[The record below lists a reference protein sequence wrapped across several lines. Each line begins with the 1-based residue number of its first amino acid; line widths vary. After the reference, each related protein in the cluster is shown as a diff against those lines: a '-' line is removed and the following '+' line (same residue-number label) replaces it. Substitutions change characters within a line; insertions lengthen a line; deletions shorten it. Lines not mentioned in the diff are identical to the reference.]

1 MVKVNWVYYLNK
13 EELIKYSTE
22 FGLSNIGTV
31 DELRKRLATFLQ
43 EEGESEGLR
52 DRVTDLSLRH
62 AKLSTITNSPTPRQK
77 ESLQLPQSQRPS
89 NDGGTEM
96 SPRMTETYT
105 HVYPQLSNQSVMDRV
120 RKWGV
125 KYDGGKDP
133 LGFIERVEELAH
145 GYEIELNALPRAL
158 PELLKDRALVWLRN
172 NHGQWQN
179 WETFKRDFLKFFLN
193 SRYFERLDDEIRQRV
208 QRPKEN
214 FKDYVLA
221 LQGLMKHSEYTPTQK
236 LQRIYRNCRSD
247 YQLYIKE
254 SEFGTLTELVSLAED
269 FENIMREREPPRAA
283 VKITPP
289 TRNEEHY
296 YAIREE
302 PRRERYTLPER
313 HYEERRHAP
322 TREAVTPRPHQVNR
336 QPSRANP
343 RTACRRCG
351 EHGHFAYE
359 CQNAIQLFCW
369 SCGRRGVRTQEC
381 CRSSPG
387 NGQRLR
393 LMRGVKSSAV
403 PKISYQTPSVLRQ
416 TEGRIIASVAI
427 NGKPILA
434 TIDTGATQSFISK
447 KVAESLKVGPTRRVF
462 KKVLMGDGRPRAVTE
477 AVKATIQM
485 GDKEHT
491 SELLILPGVI
501 DDVVLGTDY
510 LVKANTTISCGGQ
523 IIKLKAESET
533 RTKIKCSTMKVYE
546 GPFDRKTKERPKIE
560 VGENEAI
567 NCRWLKAKLREVKL
581 APEKFPDYTL
591 RRGELYHHIPNEEDA
606 TPWKLCVATP
616 LRQRVMNKAH
626 GSPDAEHMGIKE
638 TVEKAAA
645 RYYWPRMFRDIKRY
659 IRQCPRCHITNPS
672 EPEDAG
678 TGETSTTLVVDKE
691 TKKRRNKR
699 SRRSTEE
706 EGSAETKKKKNQNS
720 KSKQRTRVE
729 EEDAEESKKKKQ
741 KKTEDETE
749 TPRVRNKPKNTRRR
763 RRNRRNREVAAEETR
778 RGSRRNREE
787 EEPEFEEVYVQN
799 EIRRRRSRRI
809 EEEDVEEQRTRKV
822 KTTRPYGK

>member
-13 EELIKYSTE
+13 EELMKYSAE

-52 DRVTDLSLRH
+52 DWVTDLSLRH

-77 ESLQLPQSQRPS
+77 ESLQLLQSQRPS
-89 NDGGTEM
+89 NDGGTGM

-145 GYEIELNALPRAL
+145 GYEIELNALPIAL
-158 PELLKDRALVWLRN
+158 PEQLKDRALAWLRN

-208 QRPKEN
+208 QRPNEK
-214 FKDYVLA
+214 FKDYVLE

-236 LQRIYRNCRSD
+236 LRRIYRNCRSD

-254 SEFGTLTELVSLAED
+254 SELGTLTELISLAED
-269 FENIMREREPPRAA
+269 FENIMREREPSRAA
-283 VKITPP
+283 VKTMPP
-289 TRNEEHY
+289 RRNEERN

-302 PRRERYTLPER
+302 PRRGSYALPAR
-313 HYEERRHAP
+313 HYEERQYVP
-322 TREAVTPRPHQVNR
+322 TREAPIPRPHQANQ
-336 QPSRANP
+336 QPRNAEPTRINP

-351 EHGHFAYE
+351 ENGHFAYE
-359 CQNAIQLFCW
+359 CRNAIQQFCW
-369 SCGRRGVRTQEC
+369 TCGRRNVRTQEC
-381 CRSSPG
+381 CRANPR
-387 NGQRLR
+387 NDQRLH
-393 LMRGVKSSAV
+393 LIRGVKSPPVST
-403 PKISYQTPSVLRQ
+403 ISYKTPSVLRQ

-427 NGKPILA
+427 NGKPISA

-477 AVKATIQM
+477 AVKANIQM
-485 GDKEHT
+485 GDEEHT
-491 SELLILPGVI
+491 SELLVLPGVI

-546 GPFDRKTKERPKIE
+546 GLFDCKTKEQPKIE
-560 VGENEAI
+560 VGENETI
-567 NCRWLKAKLREVKL
+567 NCRWLDTKLREVKL

-591 RRGELYHHIPNEEDA
+591 RSGELYHHIPNEEDA

-616 LRQRVMNKAH
+616 LRQRVMNEVH
-626 GSPDAEHMGIKE
+626 GSPNPEHMDIKV
-638 TVEKAAA
+638 TLEKAAA

-659 IRQCPRCHITNPS
+659 IRQCARCHITKPS
-672 EPEDAG
+672 EQEDAG

-706 EGSAETKKKKNQNS
+706 EESAETKKKKNQNL
-720 KSKQRTRVE
+720 KSKQRTKVE
-729 EEDAEESKKKKQ
+729 EEDAEQSEKKKQ

-749 TPRVRNKPKNTRRR
+749 TPRVNNKPKNTRRR
-763 RRNRRNREVAAEETR
+763 RRNRRT
-778 RGSRRNREE
+778 
-787 EEPEFEEVYVQN
+787 
-799 EIRRRRSRRI
+799 
-809 EEEDVEEQRTRKV
+809 
-822 KTTRPYGK
+822 